1 MMTDTKTRS
10 NGCGCSTG
18 SNAVQPARTE
28 KKKVTIDFLYLD
40 LESCEPCQGSE
51 ESLEDALTQI
61 STRLETTRAEVE
73 LNKIH
78 VTSYDQA
85 LQLGFVSSPTIRV
98 NGQDL
103 ALEVRES
110 HCSSCSSISGTE
122 TFCRVWD
129 FEGREYKAAPKAL
142 IVEAVL
148 RVVFAGDRQPDRIA
162 GDPGRVANSLA
173 NLKSFFEGTR
183 VAATSCGDGICG
195 T

>member
-1 MMTDTKTRS
+1 MTETQTQS
-10 NGCGCSTG
+10 NGCGCSSGAAT
-18 SNAVQPARTE
+18 VPAKVD

-51 ESLEDALTQI
+51 GNLEDVLSEISALLKT
-61 STRLETTRAEVE
+61 SGAEVE
-73 LNKIH
+73 LKRIH
-78 VTSYDQA
+78 VTSYEQA

-129 FEGREYKAAPKAL
+129 FEGQEHKAAPKAL
-142 IVEAVL
+142 IIEAILKSVYSGVEQRD
-148 RVVFAGDRQPDRIA
+148 RVSA
-162 GDPGRVANSLA
+162 DPKRMTSSLA

-183 VAATSCGDGICG
+183 VAATSCGTGTCG
-195 T
+195 S

>member
-1 MMTDTKTRS
+1 MTETNTRT

-18 SNAVQPARTE
+18 AATVPAKVE
-28 KKKVTIDFLYLD
+28 KKKVSIDFLYLD

-51 ESLEDALTQI
+51 GNLEDALDEI
-61 STRLETTRAEVE
+61 STLLETTGAEVE

-78 VTSYDQA
+78 VSSYDQA

-98 NGQDL
+98 NGRDL

-110 HCSSCSSISGTE
+110 HCSSCSAISGTE

-129 FEGREYKAAPKAL
+129 FEGQEYKAAPKAL
-142 IVEAVL
+142 IIEAVMKTVYGGVEQQDKVPADSQ
-148 RVVFAGDRQPDRIA
+148 RMAT
-162 GDPGRVANSLA
+162 SLA

-183 VAATSCGDGICG
+183 VAATSCGDGACSA
-195 T
+195 

>member
-1 MMTDTKTRS
+1 MTETKTQS
-10 NGCGCSTG
+10 NGCGCSSSSATE
-18 SNAVQPARTE
+18 PAAIET
-28 KKKVTIDFLYLD
+28 KKVKIDFLYLD

-51 ESLEDALTQI
+51 GNLEDALNEI
-61 STRLETTRAEVE
+61 STLLGTTGAKVE

-98 NGQDL
+98 NGEDL

-110 HCSSCSSISGTE
+110 HCSSCSDISGTD

-129 FEGREYKAAPKAL
+129 FEGQEYKAAPKAL

-148 RVVFAGDRQPDRIA
+148 KAVYGGAMRQDRVSTDSR
-162 GDPGRVANSLA
+162 RVANSLA
-173 NLKSFFEGTR
+173 NLKSFFEGMR
-183 VAATSCGDGICG
+183 VAATSCGGGTCG
-195 T
+195 S

>member
-1 MMTDTKTRS
+1 M
-10 NGCGCSTG
+10 
-18 SNAVQPARTE
+18 
-28 KKKVTIDFLYLD
+28 
-40 LESCEPCQGSE
+40 
-51 ESLEDALTQI
+51 
-61 STRLETTRAEVE
+61 E

-110 HCSSCSSISGTE
+110 HCSSCSDISGTD

-129 FEGREYKAAPKAL
+129 FEGQEYKAAPKAL

-148 RVVFAGDRQPDRIA
+148 KAVYGGATRQDRVSTDSR
-162 GDPGRVANSLA
+162 RVANSLA

-183 VAATSCGDGICG
+183 VAATSCGGGTCG
-195 T
+195 S

>member
-1 MMTDTKTRS
+1 MTETKTQS
-10 NGCGCSTG
+10 NGCGCSAGT
-18 SNAVQPARTE
+18 AAEPVKVE

-51 ESLEDALTQI
+51 GNLEDALNEI
-61 STRLETTRAEVE
+61 STLLETTGAEVE
-73 LNKIH
+73 LNKVH

-110 HCSSCSSISGTE
+110 HCSSCSAISGTE

-129 FEGREYKAAPKAL
+129 FEGQEHKAAPKAL
-142 IVEAVL
+142 IIEAVL
-148 RVVFAGDRQPDRIA
+148 KTVYGSAEQQDKVAADARRT
-162 GDPGRVANSLA
+162 ANSLA
-173 NLKSFFEGTR
+173 NLKSFFDGTR
-183 VAATSCGDGICG
+183 VAATSCGDGACAA
-195 T
+195 

>member
-1 MMTDTKTRS
+1 MTETKTQS
-10 NGCGCSTG
+10 NGCGCSG
-18 SNAVQPARTE
+18 NAAKEPAKAE

-40 LESCEPCQGSE
+40 LESCDPCQGSE
-51 ESLEDALTQI
+51 GNLEDALNEI
-61 STRLETTRAEVE
+61 STVLESTGAEVE

-110 HCSSCSSISGTE
+110 HCSSCSAISGTE

-129 FEGREYKAAPKAL
+129 FEGQEYKAAPKAL

-148 RVVFAGDRQPDRIA
+148 KAVYGGATPRDRVSAESRQ
-162 GDPGRVANSLA
+162 VANSLA
-173 NLKSFFEGTR
+173 NLKNFFEGTR
-183 VAATSCGDGICG
+183 VAATSCGAGTCG
-195 T
+195 S

>member
-1 MMTDTKTRS
+1 MTETQTQS
-10 NGCGCSTG
+10 GGCGCSSGAAT
-18 SNAVQPARTE
+18 VPAKVE

-51 ESLEDALTQI
+51 GNLEDALSEI
-61 STRLETTRAEVE
+61 STLLETTGAAVE
-73 LNKIH
+73 LNRIH
-78 VTSYDQA
+78 VTSYEQA
-85 LQLGFVSSPTIRV
+85 LRLGFVSSPTIRV

-129 FEGREYKAAPKAL
+129 FEGQEYKAAPKAL
-142 IVEAVL
+142 IIEAILKSVYSGVDQRD
-148 RVVFAGDRQPDRIA
+148 RVSA
-162 GDPGRVANSLA
+162 DPTRMTSSLA

-183 VAATSCGDGICG
+183 VAATSCGAGNCG
-195 T
+195 S

>member
-1 MMTDTKTRS
+1 MTETQTQS
-10 NGCGCSTG
+10 NGCGCSSGAAT
-18 SNAVQPARTE
+18 VPAKVD

-51 ESLEDALTQI
+51 GNLEDALSEI
-61 STRLETTRAEVE
+61 SALLETSGAEVE
-73 LNKIH
+73 LKRIH
-78 VTSYDQA
+78 VTSYEQA
-85 LQLGFVSSPTIRV
+85 LQLGFVNSPTIRV

-129 FEGREYKAAPKAL
+129 FEGQEHKAAPKAL
-142 IVEAVL
+142 IIEAILKSVYSGVEQRD
-148 RVVFAGDRQPDRIA
+148 RVSA
-162 GDPGRVANSLA
+162 DPKRMTSSLA

-183 VAATSCGDGICG
+183 VAATSCGTGTCG
-195 T
+195 S